1 MIDDRDLRV
10 ASARA
15 LGDIGFDGY
24 AIGGLAVG
32 EPQATMLEVIEAVVP
47 HVSAGSPRYLM
58 GVGAPDDILEA
69 VARGIDMFDCV
80 LPTRNGR
87 HGLAFTRF
95 GAINLRNARHAADPR
110 PLDPESRCPAARD
123 YARAYLHHLVKANE
137 MLGAMLLSEL
147 NLYYYQDL
155 MVGMRA
161 AIAAGKLAAF
171 AALTKEG
178 WAKGDVAAV

>member
-1 MIDDRDLRV
+1 
-10 ASARA
+10 
-15 LGDIGFDGY
+15 
-24 AIGGLAVG
+24 
-32 EPQATMLEVIEAVVP
+32 
-47 HVSAGSPRYLM
+47 
-58 GVGAPDDILEA
+58 
-69 VARGIDMFDCV
+69 MFDCV

-137 MLGAMLLSEL
+137 MLGAMLLSEV

-155 MVGMRA
+155 MAGRRA
-161 AIAAGKLAAF
+161 AIAAGTLAEF
-171 AALTKEG
+171 CAATKEG
-178 WAKGDVAAV
+178 WARGDLAARSPDGA